1 MRYYNPSNS
10 YLKVIKTKM
19 YGINHII
26 ASTNRQT
33 AITCIELEPS
43 LIELLVLLHEE
54 EIEEFLGFPLSQ
66 IFNDLSSSLLASIID
81 KGFSVQV

>member
-1 MRYYNPSNS
+1 MYFSNEHV
-10 YLKVIKTKM
+10 LKLTKM
-19 YGINHII
+19 
-26 ASTNRQT
+26 QT

-43 LIELLVLLHEE
+43 LIELLVLLQEE

-81 KGFSVQV
+81 RGFSVQV

>member
-1 MRYYNPSNS
+1 M
-10 YLKVIKTKM
+10 
-19 YGINHII
+19 
-26 ASTNRQT
+26 QT

-43 LIELLVLLHEE
+43 LIELLVLLQEE

-81 KGFSVQV
+81 RGFSVQVWDAVKGSTFISTNNVRSSK